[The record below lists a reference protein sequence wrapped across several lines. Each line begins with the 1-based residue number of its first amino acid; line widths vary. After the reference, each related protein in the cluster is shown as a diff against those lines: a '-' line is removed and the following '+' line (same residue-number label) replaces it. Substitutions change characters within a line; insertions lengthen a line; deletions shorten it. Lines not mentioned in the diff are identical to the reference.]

1 VNIALPAFAPAF
13 DAVPWFVQ
21 FTLAAVRPLAMA
33 VLLPGLGG
41 AALPWRA
48 KFALVAALA
57 VFGGLRPGAPLLSA
71 ADIPGELLAGLV
83 AGLALALAFGAAT
96 LAGEAIAQMVG
107 LGFAMLGPMA
117 GSGGALSAL
126 FTTLA
131 WVALLAGDLH
141 TEWLLL
147 MVAGGGAV
155 VAPGIGGGGMALGD
169 IAALGGLMFLWGLKV
184 ALPLLAVLLLANA
197 VVAIANRAAPQ
208 LSVVAVGPA
217 ALLLAFVTLL
227 PLVLGHISGRLA
239 QALASALGLVS

>member
-1 VNIALPAFAPAF
+1 MNIALPAF

-33 VLLPGLGG
+33 VLLPGLVG
-41 AALPWRA
+41 APLPWRA

-96 LAGEAIAQMVG
+96 LAGEVIAQMVG

-126 FTTLA
+126 FTTLT

-147 MVAGGGAV
+147 MVAGGAAVPAGGGAV
-155 VAPGIGGGGMALGD
+155 IPAGGMALGD

-227 PLVLGHISGRLA
+227 PLVLGHVSGRLA

>member
-1 VNIALPAFAPAF
+1 VNLALPAF

-33 VLLPGLGG
+33 ALLPGLGG
-41 AALPWRA
+41 APLPWRA

-57 VFGGLRPGAPLLSA
+57 VFGGLRPGAPALTP
-71 ADIPGELLAGLV
+71 ADIPAELLAGLV

-117 GSGGALSAL
+117 GNGGALSAL

-147 MVAGGGAV
+147 MAAGGGAV
-155 VAPGIGGGGMALGD
+155 VPAGGLALGD

-227 PLVLGHISGRLA
+227 PLVLGHVSGRLA
-239 QALASALGLVS
+239 QALASGLGLVS

>member
-1 VNIALPAFAPAF
+1 
-13 DAVPWFVQ
+13 
-21 FTLAAVRPLAMA
+21 
-33 VLLPGLGG
+33 
-41 AALPWRA
+41 
-48 KFALVAALA
+48 
-57 VFGGLRPGAPLLSA
+57 
-71 ADIPGELLAGLV
+71 LAGLV

-107 LGFAMLGPMA
+107 LGFAMLGPMS
-117 GSGGALSAL
+117 GGGGALSAL

-141 TEWLLL
+141 SEWLLL
-147 MVAGGGAV
+147 MLAGGV
-155 VAPGIGGGGMALGD
+155 VPATGLGD

-227 PLVLGHISGRLA
+227 PLVLGHVSGRLA
-239 QALASALGLVS
+239 QALASAHGLVAP

>member
-1 VNIALPAFAPAF
+1 MNFALPAF

-21 FTLAAVRPLAMA
+21 FTLAAVRPLAMV
-33 VLLPGLGG
+33 VLMPGIGG

-57 VFGGLRPGAPLLSA
+57 VFGAWRPDAPLLRP
-71 ADIPGELLAGLV
+71 ADLPQELLCGLV
-83 AGLALALAFGAAT
+83 AGLALAVAFGAAT

-141 TEWLLL
+141 TEFLAL
-147 MVAGGGAV
+147 MVAGSGAV
-155 VAPGIGGGGMALGD
+155 VPAGGLAMGD

-227 PLVLGHISGRLA
+227 PLVLGHVSGRLA
-239 QALASALGLVS
+239 QALASALGLVA